1 MEWFALAVLCALT
14 VGGQPPG
21 ECLADAGTVCE
32 SVKTTP
38 LIFLGEVKNV
48 NWDPRDQTRPP
59 GPQIVTFRVLEGL
72 KGVTGAEITLSFAAA
87 GEQPEF
93 MNGQRELV
101 YARRS
106 LSSQEWFASCSRS
119 RSVAPDDPEVLALR
133 NVIRGVVGAVVEGSL
148 LIDATARKDVR
159 VTAKSPG
166 TEVGTKVLLNGGGR
180 YLLWLPPGRYTLRFD
195 APDYESR
202 TIAVVVSQSDRCVT
216 VEPVVLN
223 RVTTP
228 KRGPTTAAGADS
240 ERPCW

>member
-87 GEQPEF
+87 GEQPDTIPPPCSNVCGPS
-93 MNGQRELV
+93 MRTKAGRNP
-101 YARRS
+101 ARSSARS
-106 LSSQEWFASCSRS
+106 
-119 RSVAPDDPEVLALR
+119 
-133 NVIRGVVGAVVEGSL
+133 
-148 LIDATARKDVR
+148 
-159 VTAKSPG
+159 
-166 TEVGTKVLLNGGGR
+166 
-180 YLLWLPPGRYTLRFD
+180 
-195 APDYESR
+195 
-202 TIAVVVSQSDRCVT
+202 
-216 VEPVVLN
+216 
-223 RVTTP
+223 TTM
-228 KRGPTTAAGADS
+228 
-240 ERPCW
+240 